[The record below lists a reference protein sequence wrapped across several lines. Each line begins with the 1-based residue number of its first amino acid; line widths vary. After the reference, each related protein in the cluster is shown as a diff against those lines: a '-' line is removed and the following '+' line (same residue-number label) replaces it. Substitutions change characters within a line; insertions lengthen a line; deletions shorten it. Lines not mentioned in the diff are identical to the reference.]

1 MARYR
6 ILSWR
11 GVPAQLKVYPDEG
24 GRPRS
29 VQLADWYGQEID
41 RIAMREGIVGTDQY
55 LKLWQWSGDLER
67 PGTPDEV
74 VAELTAEIDARWRL
88 NGDRAEGG
96 EA

>member
-41 RIAMREGIVGTDQY
+41 RIAMREGLVGTDAY
-55 LKLWQWSGDLER
+55 LELWQWSGDLER
-67 PGTPDEV
+67 PGAPDDV
-74 VAELTAEIDARWRL
+74 VAELEAELDAQWRP
-88 NGDRAEGG
+88 GERREEG